1 MYEIYISYNPFDD
14 QYILI
19 YCTADCRPMC
29 VKCENGK
36 FGDAPRK
43 YGQSGN
49 PGNPGNLNLNPK
61 VKVSY
66 IVIWRILFTAI
77 ELYYSSKYPL
87 PATTKYT
94 LVISTINKMKI

>member
-29 VKCENGK
+29 EVRMGNV
-36 FGDAPRK
+36 GDAPRK

-49 PGNPGNLNLNPK
+49 PGNPGNLNPK
-61 VKVSY
+61 VKVVSY
-66 IVIWRILFTAI
+66 MENTFYGYRIILF
-77 ELYYSSKYPL
+77 
-87 PATTKYT
+87 
-94 LVISTINKMKI
+94 

>member
-29 VKCENGK
+29 EVRMGNV
-36 FGDAPRK
+36 GDAPRK

-49 PGNPGNLNLNPK
+49 PGNPGNLNLHGAL
-61 VKVSY
+61 VY
-66 IVIWRILFTAI
+66 FLHFTL
-77 ELYYSSKYPL
+77 EERSDE
-87 PATTKYT
+87 
-94 LVISTINKMKI
+94 